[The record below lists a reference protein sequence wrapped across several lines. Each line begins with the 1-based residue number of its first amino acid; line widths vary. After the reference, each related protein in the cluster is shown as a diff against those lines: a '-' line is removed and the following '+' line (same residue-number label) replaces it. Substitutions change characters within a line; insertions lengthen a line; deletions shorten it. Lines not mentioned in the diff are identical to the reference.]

1 MAQKVTV
8 KLVDDLDGSASKDVT
23 TVTFSLDGIEYEI
36 DLSEPNANTLR
47 STLDPFIGPARRTG
61 GRIKRG
67 GPRSTH
73 STADQERT
81 RAIRAWANENG
92 YDLAERG
99 RIPNHV
105 IEAYDKAQAQ
115 PAKPKAKRARRKVAA
130 G

>member
-8 KLVDDLDGSASKDVT
+8 KLVDDLDGSASEDVT
-23 TVTFSLDGIEYEI
+23 TVTFSLDGVEYEI

-47 STLDPFIGPARRTG
+47 STLDDFVGAARRTG

-67 GPRSTH
+67 VARSTH

-81 RAIRAWANENG
+81 KAIRAWANENG